1 VLGYGLR
8 EKPVPTRG
16 CFQNHHS
23 IIAGAVEL
31 STPHPLVGCRAEP
44 TLGEYWRSR
53 RISKVKAV
61 EQPLS
66 MERKSILWNGITF
79 GSSVRRPKNRSHV
92 LLCLDGSWRG
102 RDTLLNNKGR
112 FAMQKDRSNI
122 HISPCPKCRVEL
134 ETKFLPVGN
143 LDGPIVCPRRGYQV
157 SADTDYA
164 ARYFKLCLCVRAS
177 LGSPPRTENH
187 FF

>member
-1 VLGYGLR
+1 MPLQVRMVGTHRTRVYLGVLGYGLR

-53 RISKVKAV
+53 RLSKVKAV
-61 EQPLS
+61 EQRLS

-79 GSSVRRPKNRSHV
+79 GSSVRRPKNRFHV
-92 LLCLDGSWRG
+92 LLCLDGSWR
-102 RDTLLNNKGR
+102 DAILYST
-112 FAMQKDRSNI
+112 
-122 HISPCPKCRVEL
+122 
-134 ETKFLPVGN
+134 TK
-143 LDGPIVCPRRGYQV
+143 
-157 SADTDYA
+157 A
-164 ARYFKLCLCVRAS
+164 
-177 LGSPPRTENH
+177 GSPFEKIASTSTYRHAQNVA
-187 FF
+187 